1 MLKRNNYFMT
11 SGDKIR
17 FFFDPLAYHAN
28 EQLIDEPFKC
38 LNKVGHALHMQPGPF
53 HDIVT
58 SAKSKAVL
66 KALDY
71 TTVRNGY
78 AAA

>member
-1 MLKRNNYFMT
+1 MLGPVV
-11 SGDKIR
+11 S
-17 FFFDPLAYHAN
+17 PS
-28 EQLIDEPFKC
+28 KC